1 MTQLIINGSI
11 VLPQT
16 SHEKYKCYPSKL
28 AEQLEMISGRTVE
41 EERGNVQIIEY
52 SYDYLSDDVY
62 LPLLA
67 ALRASPPIV
76 ATYLPDDSET
86 MVTGNF
92 IVTSF
97 PPPAFAFAAGSK
109 ALWHNTAFTL
119 REVKPHD

>member
-28 AEQLEMISGRTVE
+28 AEQLEMISGRMVE
-41 EERGNVQIIEY
+41 EIRGNVQMIEY
-52 SYDYLSDDVY
+52 SYDKLPDDVY
-62 LPLLA
+62 IPLLA

-86 MVTGNF
+86 MVTGSF
-92 IVTSF
+92 IVTSITA
-97 PPPAFAFAAGSK
+97 PAFAFAVGGK
-109 ALWHNTAFTL
+109 ALWHNTAFIL